1 MHFDSV
7 TIHWY
12 SLFLSLSLCTT
23 FCQCNNLNNNI
34 SDILNIYIK
43 KLTGL
48 RIHVSYTTPHRY
60 QGVQTLLR
68 LIIQRLIPIH
78 QDLFTLFDIISSGM
92 NLLNS
97 IRYKPCP
104 PPQHLVNHFGWPL
117 LFFFLHIYRFIPRM
131 KATEQ
136 CSSSNPEKSL
146 KIFFILQ
153 IIFFLK
159 YSVFVHNLSTHRY
172 GNKTES
178 GKGKQLLKDD
188 LMTYMYMYNK
198 KQVLGKST
206 PEQYTIVH
214 RL

>member
-1 MHFDSV
+1 MTTKPFIHV
-7 TIHWY
+7 TTDCKTIPLALRFCNNPLIF
-12 SLFLSLSLCTT
+12 SLSLSLSLCTT

-60 QGVQTLLR
+60 RGVQTLLR

-104 PPQHLVNHFGWPL
+104 PPQHLFNHFG
-117 LFFFLHIYRFIPRM
+117 
-131 KATEQ
+131 
-136 CSSSNPEKSL
+136 
-146 KIFFILQ
+146 
-153 IIFFLK
+153 
-159 YSVFVHNLSTHRY
+159 
-172 GNKTES
+172 
-178 GKGKQLLKDD
+178 
-188 LMTYMYMYNK
+188 
-198 KQVLGKST
+198 
-206 PEQYTIVH
+206 
-214 RL
+214 